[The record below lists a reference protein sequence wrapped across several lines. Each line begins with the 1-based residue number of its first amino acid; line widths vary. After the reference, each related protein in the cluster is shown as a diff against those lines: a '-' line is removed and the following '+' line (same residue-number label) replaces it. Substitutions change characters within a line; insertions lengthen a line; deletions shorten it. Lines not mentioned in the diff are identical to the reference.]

1 MMQPQGFRS
10 SQSSLAV
17 DTKAAVNSPT
27 FPTTG
32 TLAVIERNKNDM
44 KTRKELKEEYKQMKF
59 KMGVFQIKNNINGK
73 IFIGSSLDLKAI
85 WYAQKLQLDMGMH
98 QNSELQK
105 DWKEFGS
112 ENFSYEILDEI
123 NQTEDKPID
132 YKKEIKTLEDMIID
146 DLQPF
151 EKNGYNKK
159 PKK

>member
-1 MMQPQGFRS
+1 
-10 SQSSLAV
+10 
-17 DTKAAVNSPT
+17 
-27 FPTTG
+27 
-32 TLAVIERNKNDM
+32 M

-151 EKNGYNKK
+151 EESGYNKK
-159 PKK
+159 SKK

>member
-1 MMQPQGFRS
+1 
-10 SQSSLAV
+10 
-17 DTKAAVNSPT
+17 
-27 FPTTG
+27 
-32 TLAVIERNKNDM
+32 M
-44 KTRKELKEEYKQMKF
+44 KTRKELKEEYKQMTF

-151 EKNGYNKK
+151 EENGYNKK
-159 PKK
+159 SKK

>member
-1 MMQPQGFRS
+1 
-10 SQSSLAV
+10 
-17 DTKAAVNSPT
+17 
-27 FPTTG
+27 
-32 TLAVIERNKNDM
+32 
-44 KTRKELKEEYKQMKF
+44 MKF

-151 EKNGYNKK
+151 EENGYNKK
-159 PKK
+159 SKK

>member
-1 MMQPQGFRS
+1 
-10 SQSSLAV
+10 
-17 DTKAAVNSPT
+17 
-27 FPTTG
+27 
-32 TLAVIERNKNDM
+32 M
-44 KTRKELKEEYKQMKF
+44 KTRKDLKEEYKQMKF

-151 EKNGYNKK
+151 EENGYNKK
-159 PKK
+159 SKK